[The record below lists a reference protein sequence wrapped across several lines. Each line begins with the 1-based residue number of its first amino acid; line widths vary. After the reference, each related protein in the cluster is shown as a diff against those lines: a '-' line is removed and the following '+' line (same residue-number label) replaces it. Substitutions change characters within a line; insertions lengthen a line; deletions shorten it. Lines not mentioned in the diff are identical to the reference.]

1 MALFSKGKKSYIGL
15 DLGTSSIKMVEMADE
30 KGKPRLVTYGFI
42 EQPTDVVKS
51 DAEGKQKEIIKAIK
65 TIVKESKMTSTK
77 VVAALPSY
85 AVFSSIISLPAMS
98 KKDLYSAVRWEAKKF
113 VPMPIEEM
121 VLDWRILEEEKT
133 ASQQSQPQQ
142 DSKHVGNKKEEGPKK
157 LRVLLTAAPRNL
169 VKRYIEICKAAD
181 LEIVSLETEAFALER
196 SLIGNDKAPIMVVDI
211 GGISTYISIIR
222 NGVPMLNRSIDVGGD
237 TITKSVANAM
247 NIDIERAEQ
256 FKRDIGMAESAGSQ
270 IPKTIEFVISSI
282 INEINYAFNLYRGQQ
297 DQAVV
302 DKIILA
308 GGSAFLPQL
317 PEYLA
322 RTLNINVVIGDPW
335 SRIVYPV
342 DLKPALD
349 EIGPRFAVTIGLG
362 IREIV

>member
-1 MALFSKGKKSYIGL
+1 MALFSRGKKSYIGL
-15 DLGTSSIKMVEMADE
+15 DLGTASIKMVEMTDE

-42 EQPTDVVKS
+42 EQPTDVIKS
-51 DAEGKQKEIIKAIK
+51 DAEGKQKEIISAIK
-65 TIVKESKMTSTK
+65 TIYKQSKMTSTK

-113 VPMPIEEM
+113 VPMPIDEM
-121 VLDWRILEEEKT
+121 VLDWRILEEEKPST
-133 ASQQSQPQQ
+133 ATVGQPLVKKAPTQ
-142 DSKHVGNKKEEGPKK
+142 KEEGPKK
-157 LRVLLTAAPRNL
+157 LKVLLTAAPRNL

-181 LEIVSLETEAFALER
+181 LEIASLETEAFALER
-196 SLIGNDKAPIMVVDI
+196 SLIGNDPSPIMVVDI
-211 GGISTYISIIR
+211 GGISTYISIVR
-222 NGVPMLNRSIDVGGD
+222 NGVPVLNRSIDVGGD

-297 DQAVV
+297 EQAVV
-302 DKIILA
+302 EKIILS

-322 RTLNINVVIGDPW
+322 RTLNINVTIGDPW
-335 SRIVYPV
+335 ARVIYPV

-349 EIGPRFAVTIGLG
+349 EIGPRFAVAVGLG